1 MSEIPKPKL
10 ASTVILLRPT
20 QPQGFEVL
28 LTRRP
33 DEMAFLGGM
42 YCFPGGTIKKGDCCA
57 ASLRRSH
64 GLSPTAA
71 RKVIGS
77 HFSPQEALGLWV
89 AAIRELFEEVGVL
102 LAVTADGRLASIDRG
117 LNQRLAEKHTAL
129 LAGDFSFNAL
139 LEAENLQ
146 SDMTQLAYFSYWQT
160 PSQFKVRFDTRFFL
174 ASLPAD
180 HPPLTTS
187 PEVAHSIWLSPD
199 HALQLF
205 SKGTLPMI
213 FPTFASLRTL
223 ADFDSLESL
232 VAEFKLPET
241 QSLASTA
248 IEPPLKNSKSC

>member
-20 QPQGFEVL
+20 QPGFEVL

-89 AAIRELFEEVGVL
+89 AAIRELFEEVGIL
-102 LAVTADGRLASIDRG
+102 LAVTADGRLASIDRD
-117 LNQRLAEKHTAL
+117 LNQHLVEKHTAL

-146 SDMTQLAYFSYWQT
+146 CDMTQLAYFSYWQT

-180 HPPLTTS
+180 HPPLATS

-248 IEPPLKNSKSC
+248 IEPPLKNSKS